1 MGEYNVD
8 TNALNKHIVV
18 ISGMSGSGKSTAI
31 SALEDMGYFCMD
43 NLPSPLLPSAVLLAE
58 EAKEMRPLAFV
69 VDVREG
75 PFLERAP
82 EVFENLSASGKNVDI
97 LFLESSDEVLLRR
110 YSETRR
116 KHPLAMDLRL
126 HEGILREREKLSW
139 LKSRATFHI
148 DTSSLTAHELKATL
162 RRMFSGAT
170 TSSFV
175 LNFMSFGFRFGLPNQ
190 ADLVFDV
197 RFLQNPH
204 FIPELRPLTGRDLR
218 VSNYVFGNEEA
229 QTYFQLLKNFL
240 EYMLPK
246 YANEGKSYVTICI
259 GCTGGKHR
267 SVAIAQAL
275 FNTFKDGPWTAHLW
289 DRDISH
295 NEPLPQ

>member
-1 MGEYNVD
+1 V
-8 TNALNKHIVV
+8 NKRIVIV
-18 ISGMSGSGKSTAI
+18 SGMSGSGKSTAI

-43 NLPSPLLPSAVLLAE
+43 NLPSPLLPNAVLLTE
-58 EAKEMRPLAFV
+58 QAKEARPLAFV

-75 PFLERAP
+75 PFLAQAS
-82 EVFENLSASGKNVDI
+82 EVFEKLSAAGKELDI
-97 LFLESSDEVLLRR
+97 LFLDSSDEVLLRR

-116 KHPLAMDLRL
+116 RHPLAMDLQL
-126 HEGILREREKLSW
+126 HEGILREREKLAW
-139 LKSRATFHI
+139 LKALATRYVN
-148 DTSSLTAHELKATL
+148 TSSFTVHELKATL
-162 RRMFSGAT
+162 KRMFSGAT

-175 LNFMSFGFRFGLPNQ
+175 LNFMSFGFRFGLPSQ

-197 RFLQNPH
+197 RFLKNPH
-204 FIPELRPLTGRDLR
+204 FVPELRPLTGKDAP
-218 VSNYVFGNEEA
+218 VADYVFGNEEA
-229 QTYFQLLKNFL
+229 KSYFQLLKNFL

-246 YANEGKSYVTICI
+246 YANEGKSYVTVCI

-275 FNTFKDGPWTAHLW
+275 FDTFKSGPWTAHLW

-295 NEPLPQ
+295 HAPLPPSA

>member
-1 MGEYNVD
+1 M
-8 TNALNKHIVV
+8 KRIVV
-18 ISGMSGSGKSTAI
+18 VSGMSGSGKSTAI

-43 NLPSPLLPSAVLLAE
+43 NLPSPLLPNAVLLAKQ
-58 EAKEMRPLAFV
+58 AREMRPLAFV

-82 EVFENLSASGKNVDI
+82 EVLEKLAASGKELDI
-97 LFLESSDEVLLRR
+97 LFLDSSDEVLLRR

-116 KHPLAMDLRL
+116 RHPLAMDLQL
-126 HEGILREREKLSW
+126 HEGISREREKLAW
-139 LKSRATFHI
+139 LKNRATRYI
-148 DTSSLTAHELKATL
+148 DTSSFTVHELKATL
-162 RRMFSGAT
+162 KRMFSGAT
-170 TSSFV
+170 SSSFV
-175 LNFMSFGFRFGLPNQ
+175 LNFMSFGFRFGLPPQ

-197 RFLQNPH
+197 RFLKNPH
-204 FIPELRPLTGRDLR
+204 FVPELRPLTGRDLP
-218 VSNYVFGNEEA
+218 VSDYVFGNEEA
-229 QTYFQLLKNFL
+229 KTYFQLLKNFL

-246 YANEGKSYVTICI
+246 YVEEGKSYVTVCI

-275 FNTFKDGPWTAHLW
+275 FNLFKTGPWTAHLW

-295 NEPLPQ
+295 LEPASPP

>member
-1 MGEYNVD
+1 MN
-8 TNALNKHIVV
+8 NRIVV
-18 ISGMSGSGKSTAI
+18 VSGMSGSGKSTAI

-58 EAKEMRPLAFV
+58 QAKEVRPLAFV

-82 EVFENLSASGKNVDI
+82 EVLDKLAAEGKDVDI
-97 LFLESSDEVLLRR
+97 LFLDSSDEVLLRR

-116 KHPLAMDLRL
+116 RHPLAMDLQL
-126 HEGILREREKLSW
+126 HEGILREREKLAW
-139 LKSRATFHI
+139 LKNRATRSI
-148 DTSSLTAHELKATL
+148 DTSSFTVHELKATL
-162 RRMFSGAT
+162 KRMFSGAT
-170 TSSFV
+170 SSSFV
-175 LNFMSFGFRFGLPNQ
+175 LNFVSFGFRFGLPSQ

-197 RFLQNPH
+197 RFLKNPH
-204 FIPELRPLTGRDLR
+204 FVPELRPLTGRDTR
-218 VSNYVFGNEEA
+218 VSDYVFGNEEA
-229 QTYFQLLKNFL
+229 HAYFQLLKNFL

-246 YANEGKSYVTICI
+246 YANEGKSYVTVCI

-267 SVAIAQAL
+267 SVAIARAL
-275 FNTFKDGPWTAHLW
+275 FDTFKNGPWTAHLW

-295 NEPLPQ
+295 FEPIP

>member
-1 MGEYNVD
+1 
-8 TNALNKHIVV
+8 
-18 ISGMSGSGKSTAI
+18 MSGSGKSTAI

-43 NLPSPLLPSAVLLAE
+43 NLPSPLLPNAVLLAKQ
-58 EAKEMRPLAFV
+58 AREMRPLAFV

-82 EVFENLSASGKNVDI
+82 EVLEKLAASGKELDI
-97 LFLESSDEVLLRR
+97 LFLDSSDEVLLRR

-116 KHPLAMDLRL
+116 RHPLAMDLQL
-126 HEGILREREKLSW
+126 HEGISREREKLAW
-139 LKSRATFHI
+139 LKNRATRYI
-148 DTSSLTAHELKATL
+148 DTSSFTVHELKATL
-162 RRMFSGAT
+162 KRMFSGAT
-170 TSSFV
+170 SSSFV
-175 LNFMSFGFRFGLPNQ
+175 LNFMSFGFRFGLPPQ

-197 RFLQNPH
+197 RFLKNPH
-204 FIPELRPLTGRDLR
+204 FVPELRPLTGRDLP
-218 VSNYVFGNEEA
+218 VSDYVFGNEEA
-229 QTYFQLLKNFL
+229 KTYFQLLKNFL

-246 YANEGKSYVTICI
+246 YVEEGKSYVTVCI

-275 FNTFKDGPWTAHLW
+275 FNLFKTGPWTAHLW

-295 NEPLPQ
+295 LEPASPP

>member
-1 MGEYNVD
+1 V
-8 TNALNKHIVV
+8 KKRIVV
-18 ISGMSGSGKSTAI
+18 VSGMSGSGKSTAI
-31 SALEDMGYFCMD
+31 SALEDMGFFCMD

-58 EAKEMRPLAFV
+58 QAKEARPLAFV

-82 EVFENLSASGKNVDI
+82 EVFESLAASGVELDI
-97 LFLESSDEVLLRR
+97 LFLDSSDEVLLRR

-116 KHPLAMDLRL
+116 RHPLAMDLQL

-139 LKSRATFHI
+139 LKNRATRYI
-148 DTSSLTAHELKATL
+148 DTSSFTVHELKSTL
-162 RRMFSGAT
+162 RRLFLGAA

-175 LNFMSFGFRFGLPNQ
+175 LNFVSFGFRFGLPPQ

-197 RFLQNPH
+197 RFLKNPH
-204 FIPELRPLTGRDLR
+204 FVPELRPLTGRDAR
-218 VSNYVFGNEEA
+218 VSEYVFGNEEA
-229 QTYFQLLKNFL
+229 QTYFRLLKNFL
-240 EYMLPK
+240 EYMLSQ
-246 YANEGKSYVTICI
+246 YVNEGKSYVTVCI

-275 FNTFKDGPWTAHLW
+275 FSTFKDGPWTAHLW

-295 NEPLPQ
+295 HAPPPPDA

>member
-1 MGEYNVD
+1 MEAD
-8 TNALNKHIVV
+8 KLNKRIVV

-43 NLPSPLLPSAVLLAE
+43 NLPSPLLPSAVSLAQ
-58 EAKEMRPLAFV
+58 EAKETRPLAFV

-75 PFLERAP
+75 PFLEGAP
-82 EVFENLSASGKNVDI
+82 EVFETLSASGKEVDI
-97 LFLESSDEVLLRR
+97 LFLDSSDEVLLRR

-116 KHPLAMDLRL
+116 RHPLAMDLRL

-139 LKSRATFHI
+139 LKSRATRYV
-148 DTSSLTAHELKATL
+148 DTSSFSVHELKATL
-162 RRMFSGAT
+162 RRMFSGTA

-175 LNFMSFGFRFGLPNQ
+175 LNFMSFGFRFGIPSQ

-197 RFLQNPH
+197 RFLKNPH
-204 FIPELRPLTGRDLR
+204 FVPKLRPLTGREVEVAD
-218 VSNYVFGNEEA
+218 YVFGNEEA
-229 QTYFQLLKNFL
+229 QSYFQLLKNFL
-240 EYMLPK
+240 GYMLPK
-246 YANEGKSYVTICI
+246 YADEGKSYVTICI

-275 FNTFKDGPWTAHLW
+275 FNTFQNGPWTAHLW

-295 NEPLPQ
+295 NGPTP